1 MTQEEFDTR
10 LEKLGLKK
18 SDFIEIADQKKGTV
32 YNWGTS
38 RVIAGKKEVIAIPDW
53 VAPFLDFYE
62 KARKYEQIKKL
73 LN

>member
-18 SDFIEIADQKKGTV
+18 SDFIEIANQKKGTV

-38 RVIAGKKEVIAIPDW
+38 RVIGGKKEVIAIPDW
-53 VAPFLDFYE
+53 VAPFLDFYD

>member
-1 MTQEEFDTR
+1 LTQEEFDIR
-10 LEKLGLKK
+10 LEKLALKK
-18 SDFIEIADQKKGTV
+18 SDFIEIANQKKGTV

-38 RVIAGKKEVIAIPDW
+38 RVIGGIKEVIAIPDW